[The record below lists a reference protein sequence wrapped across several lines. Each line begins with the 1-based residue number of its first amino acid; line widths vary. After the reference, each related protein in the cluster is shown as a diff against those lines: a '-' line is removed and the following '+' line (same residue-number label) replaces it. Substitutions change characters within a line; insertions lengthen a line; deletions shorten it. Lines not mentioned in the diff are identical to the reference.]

1 MHRMKSIWFAP
12 TLLLLTTSTF
22 AAKSGKTLEIQADS
36 ICSSGSSQ
44 ESSQGGYRLRYTIG
58 TIGASNIVALSTSAY
73 AVTPGILAGAPTLNP
88 QNGDSVYVFGPENG
102 RATLNIPAGSLTQDY
117 LLYSSTSP
125 ASKPLRV
132 APAVIADAREKLDR
146 FVSVW
151 TRPAQ
156 DQVWE
161 LYLQEEDGRRS
172 SASFQKP
179 GRLTLPYEDDNNDGL
194 LDGAP
199 VPIRITSLSLW
210 WLDEDNSLWVRLP
223 NSTVNV
229 SSKTVTAPVG
239 HLSVFAVMG
248 GPDLDPGAVFAFPVP
263 WRPNGPNAGSG
274 PNQTGT
280 LSEGITFT
288 HMPDIATIR
297 IYTISGALVR
307 EISHTSGPQLIFDVK
322 SDAGE
327 ILATGTYIYVI
338 DSNGAK
344 KTGKIAV
351 IR

>member
-1 MHRMKSIWFAP
+1 MKSKWLAP
-12 TLLLLTTSTF
+12 TLLLLTTSAF
-22 AAKSGKTLEIQADS
+22 AAKSGKTFEIQADS

-44 ESSQGGYRLRYTIG
+44 VSSHDGYRLRYTIG
-58 TIGASNIVALSTSAY
+58 TIGATNIVALSTSDY
-73 AVTPGILAGAPTLNP
+73 SVTPGILAGAPTLNP
-88 QNGDSVYVFGPENG
+88 RNGDAVYVFGPENG

-132 APAVIADAREKLDR
+132 SPAVITDARAKLDR

-161 LYLQEEDGRRS
+161 LYLQEEDGRKA
-172 SASFQKP
+172 SATFLKP
-179 GRLTLPYEDDNNDGL
+179 GTLTLPYKDDNGDGL
-194 LDGAP
+194 LDGSP
-199 VPIRITSLSLW
+199 VPIRVTTLSIW

-229 SSKTVTAPVG
+229 SSQTVTAPVG

-248 GPDLDPGAVFAFPVP
+248 GPNLDPGAVFAFPVP

-274 PNQTGT
+274 ANQTGT
-280 LSEGITFT
+280 LAEGIKFVN
-288 HMPDIATIR
+288 MPDMATLR
-297 IYTISGALVR
+297 IYTVSGTLVR
-307 EISHTSGPQLIFDVK
+307 EISHTSGAEYVFDVK

-327 ILATGTYIYVI
+327 ILATGTYIYII
-338 DSNGAK
+338 DSNGTK

>member
-1 MHRMKSIWFAP
+1 MKLNWLAP
-12 TLLLLTTSTF
+12 TLLLLSTGAF
-22 AAKSGKTLEIQADS
+22 AAKSGKTFEIQADS

-44 ESSQGGYRLRYTIG
+44 ESAQGGYRLRYTIG

-102 RATLNIPAGSLTQDY
+102 RATLSIPAGSLTQDY

-132 APAVIADAREKLDR
+132 APAVITDARAKLDR
-146 FVSVW
+146 FASVW
-151 TRPAQ
+151 TRPDQ

-161 LYLQEEDGRRS
+161 LYLQEEDGRKA
-172 SASFQKP
+172 SATFLKP
-179 GRLTLPYEDDNNDGL
+179 GRLTLPYKDDNGDGL
-194 LDGAP
+194 LDGTP
-199 VPIRITSLSLW
+199 VPIRVTTLSIW

-248 GPDLDPGAVFAFPVP
+248 DIAKDPSSVFAFPVP
-263 WRPNGPNAGSG
+263 WRPNGPNAGPG
-274 PNQTGT
+274 PDQTGT
-280 LSEGITFT
+280 LAGGIRFT
-288 HMPDIATIR
+288 NMPDIATIR
-297 IYTISGALVR
+297 IYTVSGTLVR
-307 EISHTSGPQLIFDVK
+307 EISHTSGPIETFDVK

-327 ILATGTYIYVI
+327 ILATGTYIYII
-338 DSNGAK
+338 DSNGTK